1 MRRNALK
8 LTALDNVA
16 TLMERAEMNDSVEV
30 FDGKGEKIEEITAI
44 SSIPQGHKI
53 ALCSMKPET
62 RVMKYGLPIG
72 VTTQPVQ
79 KGEHVHTQNLASTR
93 GRGDL

>member
-1 MRRNALK
+1 
-8 LTALDNVA
+8 
-16 TLMERAEMNDSVEV
+16 
-30 FDGKGEKIEEITAI
+30 
-44 SSIPQGHKI
+44 
-53 ALCSMKPET
+53 MKPEM